1 MPIEKQDGTI
11 PVIGVTIKNI
21 GFGESSGDSK
31 LGDPTMIVSGETY
44 KYEVSGYW
52 KDDYFEVNSQIY
64 TPKNMN

>member
-1 MPIEKQDGTI
+1 
-11 PVIGVTIKNI
+11 
-21 GFGESSGDSK
+21 
-31 LGDPTMIVSGETY
+31 MIVSGETY